1 MKNDLDKL
9 VNDLILAN
17 NANGKGK
24 EVAKTRERVRK
35 NLIEMSDKELLL
47 KVGYGLY
54 YLLCSTKVYQN
65 EEMSEEAIVAFR
77 HENKLRYRRLVRE
90 LGKDLGVSANDIH
103 NAYLSSSVN
112 HLVKDAYIKIKHLGD

>member
-35 NLIEMSDKELLL
+35 NLIAMSDKELLL

-77 HENKLRYRRLVRE
+77 HDNKLRYRRLVRE
-90 LGKDLGVSANDIH
+90 LGKELGVSANDIH
-103 NAYLSSSVN
+103 NAYLSCSVN